1 MSYSTDFFQN
11 QDVAKQKSLL
21 LVVYFILA
29 LLLIIAAIYTVMVFA
44 LPFAGLELELRYGF
58 FDPRVFLAVS
68 GVVSAII
75 GGASLFQIFKYR
87 KGGGTLVAQMLGG
100 RLVVPSTNDL
110 QERRLLNVVEEMA
123 IASGVPVPSV
133 FILEEN
139 GINAFAAGYGIDDTV
154 VAVTKGCLD
163 TLDRDELQGVIAHEF
178 SHILNGDMKL
188 NLRLTGILYGLYV
201 LAVIGYTLL
210 RLFGSS
216 RSSGRRSSSSSSDK
230 KGGNGG
236 GILLAIFLAS
246 LAFMFFGFLGRFIGM
261 LIQRAFS
268 RQREFLADASAVQF
282 TRNPDGVAGALK
294 KIGGFTHCS
303 SIRSEHAREVSH
315 MFFADGFRSKF
326 SGLMSTHPDLVTR
339 IQRIDPA
346 FRGHFPRVTVK
357 SGTSHSG
364 AEEKMFA
371 AAASVQDAGKAEEP
385 VFSLDREA
393 ALKSVGTLK
402 PEHVAYAAGLF
413 ASMPSEVVEATRDTY
428 SARFVVFVVLIS
440 DEQTV
445 AEKQVDRLAS
455 LLSSHEFVETKRLL
469 SFRNRILPKHRLAIV
484 ELALSSLGQMSPM
497 QYLDFLKV
505 VRALMEA
512 DKKIDAFEFV
522 VRQFIKRQYDRVCG
536 KGIPGSRRTAS
547 QMRSEVS
554 LLLSTLARQG
564 ASGDEALAQKAFHRG
579 IARFASA
586 AGLSPATTSIPP
598 EESGN
603 FLALDKAVDVISRG
617 NVSCRK
623 SVMEACIQCVMYDE
637 KVTLEEF
644 ELIRAVGE
652 MMGVPVPP
660 HIVAS

>member
-11 QDVAKQKSLL
+11 QDLAKQRSLL

-29 LLLIIAAIYTVMVFA
+29 LLLIIAAIYAVMIFA
-44 LPFAGLELELRYGF
+44 LPFAGLQLDLKYEF

-75 GGASLFQIFKYR
+75 GGASLFQISKYR
-87 KGGGTLVAQMLGG
+87 KGGGTLVAQLLGG
-100 RLVVPSTNDL
+100 RLVVSSTKDL

-133 FILEEN
+133 FVLEED

-154 VAVTKGCLD
+154 VAVTKGCLN

-188 NLRLTGILYGLYV
+188 NLRLTGILHGLHV

-210 RLFGSS
+210 RALGSS
-216 RSSGRRSSSSSSDK
+216 KSSRRRSSSSSNDK

-236 GILLAIFLAS
+236 GILFVIFLAS
-246 LAFMFFGFLGRFIGM
+246 LAFLVFGFLGRIIGM

-282 TRNPDGVAGALK
+282 TRNPEGVAGALK
-294 KIGGFTHCS
+294 KIGGFTDRS
-303 SIRSEHAREVSH
+303 YIRSEKAQEVSH

-326 SGLMSTHPDLVTR
+326 SSLMSTHPDLVTR

-346 FRGHFPRVTVK
+346 FRGQFPRVTVNCRA
-357 SGTSHSG
+357 SQSD
-364 AEEKMFA
+364 AEQKMFA
-371 AAASVQDAGKAEEP
+371 AAASTRNAGTGGEP
-385 VFSLDREA
+385 VFSVKREA
-393 ALKSVGTLK
+393 AIKSVGTLK

-413 ASMPSEVVEATRDTY
+413 ASMPSELVEATRDTY
-428 SARFVVFVVLIS
+428 SARSVIHVLLIS
-440 DEQTV
+440 DDQNV
-445 AEKQVDRLAS
+445 ARNQIDKLAS
-455 LLSSHEFVETKRLL
+455 LLSSHEFSETKKLL
-469 SFRNRILPKHRLAIV
+469 SFKSRITSKHRLAFV
-484 ELALSSLGQMSPM
+484 ELALPSLGQMSPM

-512 DKKIDAFEFV
+512 DNKIDAFEFV

-536 KGIPGSRRTAS
+536 KGVPGSSRTAS

-564 ASGDEALAQKAFHRG
+564 ASGDEALAQEAFRKG

-586 AGLSPATTSIPP
+586 AGLSPATTFISP
-598 EESGN
+598 EKPEN

-617 NVSCRK
+617 NVRCRR
-623 SVMEACIQCVMYDE
+623 SVMEACIQCVMHDE
-637 KVTLEEF
+637 KVTVEEF

-652 MMGVPVPP
+652 MMGIPVPP
-660 HIVAS
+660 HVVAG